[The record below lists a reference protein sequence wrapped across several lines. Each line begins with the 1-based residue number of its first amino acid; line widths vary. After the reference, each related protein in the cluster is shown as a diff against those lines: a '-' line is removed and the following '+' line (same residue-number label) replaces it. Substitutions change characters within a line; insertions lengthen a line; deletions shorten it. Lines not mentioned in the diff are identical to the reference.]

1 MTERRI
7 EMVRQEW
14 KKLFHNRILLL
25 VVIAVIA
32 IPSIYTTL
40 FLGSMW
46 DPYGKADQLP
56 VAVVNKDQAVFYE
69 GKELKIGEELTEK
82 LKEDDSLDFC
92 FTDEKTANRWLADGK
107 CYMVLTI
114 PEDFSA
120 NAATVTSEN
129 PKKMELSYETNP
141 GTNYIASKMSETA
154 MKSMENSVREKVT
167 SVYTKVMFAS
177 IREAGDGMAAAAD
190 GSGQLADGTKEAVSG
205 SDQLTENLGT
215 LAKSTLTFQNGEET
229 LTEGLRAYTQA
240 AEAAGDGAR
249 KIDAGAGKLA
259 DAAGQLADGTGSLK
273 NGIDTLNGGLQA
285 IVGENHR
292 QSQTLAEGSRS
303 LSEGMSAFSGAL
315 SQMPAS
321 SDLSVYAQQMKE
333 ASAALGNVPSVT
345 DPSYLTG
352 QIEAA
357 AESGDMVQLAN
368 LSREAVQVAQ
378 ANYQSAQAM
387 GGQVS
392 QTQAVLSQAGDM
404 LSAAADSSGG
414 LQTLASQAKV
424 LEEKSAAL
432 ADGVQAYTEGVD
444 QAADGSAALASGMET
459 YAVSIRQAEDGI
471 RSLKQGTSSLAD
483 GADRLNEASPELVNG
498 AGELSK
504 GAGSIYMGAEQLRDG
519 SRQLSEGLS
528 QAQTG
533 ADTLASG
540 LKEGA
545 DKIRKI
551 HTGDHAAEMF
561 AAPVYTK
568 ESQMTDMPNNGHAMA
583 PYMMSVGLWV
593 GCIAFS
599 LMYPLNSYS
608 GKLRSGKAWWRS
620 KATVLYTVA
629 ILQALTMLGALYIF
643 DGFVPARW
651 GETILTAC
659 VASVAFMSIMY
670 FFTDL
675 FGKAGSFLMLIFMVV
690 QLAGSAGTYPLEVS
704 GSFVPA
710 LHGWVPFTYTVQ
722 AFRSTISGGESI
734 RGCLAYLLILAAVFT
749 LLTVV
754 AFQIRVHRLREE
766 KPLLMDWL
774 ECHGL
779 G

>member
-1 MTERRI
+1 
-7 EMVRQEW
+7 MVRQEW

-114 PEDFSA
+114 PENFSA

-229 LTEGLRAYTQA
+229 LTEGLKAYTQA
-240 AEAAGDGAR
+240 AEAAGDGAH

-303 LSEGMSAFSGAL
+303 LSEGISAFSGAL

-357 AESGDMVQLAN
+357 AECRRYGTAGKPVQARLSGRL
-368 LSREAVQVAQ
+368 RPII
-378 ANYQSAQAM
+378 
-387 GGQVS
+387 
-392 QTQAVLSQAGDM
+392 
-404 LSAAADSSGG
+404 
-414 LQTLASQAKV
+414 KV
-424 LEEKSAAL
+424 LRPW
-432 ADGVQAYTEGVD
+432 VD
-444 QAADGSAALASGMET
+444 RSPRLRLSFLRRGICCRRQP
-459 YAVSIRQAEDGI
+459 IRQAVCRHWHLRQKYWKKSQPLWQMACRHTQKEWI
-471 RSLKQGTSSLAD
+471 R
-483 GADRLNEASPELVNG
+483 
-498 AGELSK
+498 
-504 GAGSIYMGAEQLRDG
+504 
-519 SRQLSEGLS
+519 RQ
-528 QAQTG
+528 
-533 ADTLASG
+533 
-540 LKEGA
+540 
-545 DKIRKI
+545 
-551 HTGDHAAEMF
+551 
-561 AAPVYTK
+561 
-568 ESQMTDMPNNGHAMA
+568 
-583 PYMMSVGLWV
+583 
-593 GCIAFS
+593 
-599 LMYPLNSYS
+599 
-608 GKLRSGKAWWRS
+608 
-620 KATVLYTVA
+620 
-629 ILQALTMLGALYIF
+629 
-643 DGFVPARW
+643 
-651 GETILTAC
+651 TA
-659 VASVAFMSIMY
+659 
-670 FFTDL
+670 
-675 FGKAGSFLMLIFMVV
+675 V
-690 QLAGSAGTYPLEVS
+690 QLLHQGWKPTPCQYGRLKMGSG
-704 GSFVPA
+704 
-710 LHGWVPFTYTVQ
+710 H
-722 AFRSTISGGESI
+722 
-734 RGCLAYLLILAAVFT
+734 
-749 LLTVV
+749 
-754 AFQIRVHRLREE
+754 
-766 KPLLMDWL
+766 
-774 ECHGL
+774 
-779 G
+779 